1 MKKLE
6 RKVRVEDM
14 ANINNNQN
22 NDNGKKEYKKTKI
35 WSTIYSGI
43 VIVGYIMAL
52 CFLYS
57 LLGCIMA
64 LCFSCL

>member
-1 MKKLE
+1 
-6 RKVRVEDM
+6 M